1 MISMPK
7 VQSIRRRRMN
17 GESIA
22 SIARSENVSEP
33 TVRKYLKA
41 GDLSPRPPVRRK
53 HAESVID
60 RYVPVIEQWLAE
72 DRCTWRK
79 QRHTATRIWER
90 LRDEYGAEVSLSTVT
105 RKVAQLRREFAAERE
120 AGYLD
125 LVWHPGEA
133 QADFGEVDVRFRGEV
148 SRMRHF
154 VLDFPY
160 SNVGPSQLMPGENA
174 ECACQALRDIF
185 EWLGGVPPRI
195 VFDNA
200 AGVGRRMF
208 ERVRLTRLF
217 QSFQAHYGFEYVFCN
232 AYAGHEK
239 GGVESRVGAV
249 RRKLFVPVPSVWSM
263 PAFNARLL
271 ERCLALGDKDHYRKG
286 GRETDLFAEDRKALL
301 ALPETRFDVVT
312 WKRMKADKYGIV
324 TVEGRH
330 RYAAG
335 PEHAGRELIVGLRAF
350 EVELLDASG
359 ARITTHPRAY
369 GDNPTSSDDPS
380 LQIGLLCNRPGAWPN
395 SQVREALPDPLREWL
410 DGQARAVLAEG
421 LRTLRQA
428 ERESGWANA
437 VAAMAEILE
446 TTGGIDR
453 AGVCL
458 AAARHAAGTEP
469 VAYDEPVDL
478 TEYDLA
484 FAGRED
490 NA

>member
-1 MISMPK
+1 M
-7 VQSIRRRRMN
+7 
-17 GESIA
+17 
-22 SIARSENVSEP
+22 
-33 TVRKYLKA
+33 
-41 GDLSPRPPVRRK
+41 
-53 HAESVID
+53 
-60 RYVPVIEQWLAE
+60 PVIEQWLAE

-239 GGVESRVGAV
+239 GGVESRVARCAASCSCRCRACGAC
-249 RRKLFVPVPSVWSM
+249 RRSTPGCLNGASRWATRTTTAREVARRTCSPRTAKHCWRCRRHASTWSRG
-263 PAFNARLL
+263 NA
-271 ERCLALGDKDHYRKG
+271 
-286 GRETDLFAEDRKALL
+286 
-301 ALPETRFDVVT
+301 
-312 WKRMKADKYGIV
+312 WKADKYGIV

-410 DGQARAVLAEG
+410 DGQERAVLAEG

>member
-1 MISMPK
+1 
-7 VQSIRRRRMN
+7 
-17 GESIA
+17 
-22 SIARSENVSEP
+22 
-33 TVRKYLKA
+33 
-41 GDLSPRPPVRRK
+41 
-53 HAESVID
+53 
-60 RYVPVIEQWLAE
+60 
-72 DRCTWRK
+72 
-79 QRHTATRIWER
+79 
-90 LRDEYGAEVSLSTVT
+90 
-105 RKVAQLRREFAAERE
+105 
-120 AGYLD
+120 
-125 LVWHPGEA
+125 
-133 QADFGEVDVRFRGEV
+133 
-148 SRMRHF
+148 
-154 VLDFPY
+154 
-160 SNVGPSQLMPGENA
+160 
-174 ECACQALRDIF
+174 
-185 EWLGGVPPRI
+185 
-195 VFDNA
+195 
-200 AGVGRRMF
+200 MF

-232 AYAGHEK
+232 AYAGATRRAAWSP
-239 GGVESRVGAV
+239 GSARCAASCSCRCRACGAC
-249 RRKLFVPVPSVWSM
+249 RRSTPGCLNG
-263 PAFNARLL
+263 A
-271 ERCLALGDKDHYRKG
+271 LALGDKDHYRKG

-369 GDNPTSSDDPS
+369 GDNPTSSDGPVPADRAAV
-380 LQIGLLCNRPGAWPN
+380 QQARGLAPTARSGRRFPT
-395 SQVREALPDPLREWL
+395 RLREWL
-410 DGQARAVLAEG
+410 DGQERAVLAEG

>member
-1 MISMPK
+1 
-7 VQSIRRRRMN
+7 
-17 GESIA
+17 
-22 SIARSENVSEP
+22 
-33 TVRKYLKA
+33 
-41 GDLSPRPPVRRK
+41 
-53 HAESVID
+53 
-60 RYVPVIEQWLAE
+60 
-72 DRCTWRK
+72 
-79 QRHTATRIWER
+79 
-90 LRDEYGAEVSLSTVT
+90 
-105 RKVAQLRREFAAERE
+105 
-120 AGYLD
+120 
-125 LVWHPGEA
+125 
-133 QADFGEVDVRFRGEV
+133 
-148 SRMRHF
+148 
-154 VLDFPY
+154 
-160 SNVGPSQLMPGENA
+160 MPGENA

-369 GDNPTSSDDPS
+369 GDNPTSSK
-380 LQIGLLCNRPGAWPN
+380 RPVPADRAAVATGPGPGPTARSERRFPTRCANGSTGRRARSSPRGCARSGRPNARADGRTRWRRWPRSSRPPAASTAPAYAWP
-395 SQVREALPDPLREWL
+395 RPDTPP
-410 DGQARAVLAEG
+410 GP
-421 LRTLRQA
+421 
-428 ERESGWANA
+428 SPSP
-437 VAAMAEILE
+437 
-446 TTGGIDR
+446 TTSPSTRRG
-453 AGVCL
+453 
-458 AAARHAAGTEP
+458 
-469 VAYDEPVDL
+469 
-478 TEYDLA
+478 YDLA

>member
-1 MISMPK
+1 
-7 VQSIRRRRMN
+7 
-17 GESIA
+17 
-22 SIARSENVSEP
+22 
-33 TVRKYLKA
+33 
-41 GDLSPRPPVRRK
+41 
-53 HAESVID
+53 
-60 RYVPVIEQWLAE
+60 
-72 DRCTWRK
+72 
-79 QRHTATRIWER
+79 
-90 LRDEYGAEVSLSTVT
+90 
-105 RKVAQLRREFAAERE
+105 
-120 AGYLD
+120 
-125 LVWHPGEA
+125 
-133 QADFGEVDVRFRGEV
+133 
-148 SRMRHF
+148 
-154 VLDFPY
+154 
-160 SNVGPSQLMPGENA
+160 MPGENA

-369 GDNPTSSDDPS
+369 GDNPTSSK
-380 LQIGLLCNRPGAWPN
+380 RPVPADRAAVATGPGPGPTARSGRRFPTRCANGSTGRRARSSPRGCARSGRPNARADGRTRWRRWPRSSRPPAASTAPAYAWP
-395 SQVREALPDPLREWL
+395 RPDTPP
-410 DGQARAVLAEG
+410 GP
-421 LRTLRQA
+421 
-428 ERESGWANA
+428 SPSP
-437 VAAMAEILE
+437 
-446 TTGGIDR
+446 TTSPSTRRG
-453 AGVCL
+453 
-458 AAARHAAGTEP
+458 
-469 VAYDEPVDL
+469 
-478 TEYDLA
+478 YDLA

>member
-1 MISMPK
+1 M
-7 VQSIRRRRMN
+7 
-17 GESIA
+17 
-22 SIARSENVSEP
+22 
-33 TVRKYLKA
+33 
-41 GDLSPRPPVRRK
+41 
-53 HAESVID
+53 
-60 RYVPVIEQWLAE
+60 PVIEQWLAE

-133 QADFGEVDVRFRGEV
+133 QANFGEVDVRFRGEV

-263 PAFNARLL
+263 PSFNIRLL

-301 ALPETRFDVVT
+301 ALPEARFDVAA

-335 PEHAGRELIVGLRAF
+335 PEHAGREPVVGLRAF
-350 EVELLDASG
+350 EVRAAAMPPGPASRRIRAPTATTPPAATTRPCRSG
-359 ARITTHPRAY
+359 CCATGPGPGPTARSGRRFPTRCANGSTGRSARSSPRGCARSGRPNARADGRTRWRRWPRSSRPPEASTAPAY
-369 GDNPTSSDDPS
+369 
-380 LQIGLLCNRPGAWPN
+380 AWP
-395 SQVREALPDPLREWL
+395 RPDTPP
-410 DGQARAVLAEG
+410 GP
-421 LRTLRQA
+421 
-428 ERESGWANA
+428 SPSP
-437 VAAMAEILE
+437 
-446 TTGGIDR
+446 TTSPSI
-453 AGVCL
+453 
-458 AAARHAAGTEP
+458 
-469 VAYDEPVDL
+469 
-478 TEYDLA
+478 
-484 FAGRED
+484 
-490 NA
+490 

>member
-1 MISMPK
+1 
-7 VQSIRRRRMN
+7 
-17 GESIA
+17 
-22 SIARSENVSEP
+22 
-33 TVRKYLKA
+33 
-41 GDLSPRPPVRRK
+41 
-53 HAESVID
+53 
-60 RYVPVIEQWLAE
+60 
-72 DRCTWRK
+72 
-79 QRHTATRIWER
+79 
-90 LRDEYGAEVSLSTVT
+90 
-105 RKVAQLRREFAAERE
+105 
-120 AGYLD
+120 
-125 LVWHPGEA
+125 
-133 QADFGEVDVRFRGEV
+133 
-148 SRMRHF
+148 MRHF

-369 GDNPTSSDDPS
+369 GDNPTSSK
-380 LQIGLLCNRPGAWPN
+380 RPVPADRAAVATGPGPGPTARSGRRFPTRCANGSTGRRARSSPRGCARSGRPNARADGRTRWRRWPRSSRPPAASTAPAYAWP
-395 SQVREALPDPLREWL
+395 RPDTPP
-410 DGQARAVLAEG
+410 GP
-421 LRTLRQA
+421 
-428 ERESGWANA
+428 SPSP
-437 VAAMAEILE
+437 
-446 TTGGIDR
+446 TTSPSTRRG
-453 AGVCL
+453 
-458 AAARHAAGTEP
+458 
-469 VAYDEPVDL
+469 
-478 TEYDLA
+478 YDLA

>member
-1 MISMPK
+1 M
-7 VQSIRRRRMN
+7 RR
-17 GESIA
+17 
-22 SIARSENVSEP
+22 
-33 TVRKYLKA
+33 
-41 GDLSPRPPVRRK
+41 
-53 HAESVID
+53 
-60 RYVPVIEQWLAE
+60 
-72 DRCTWRK
+72 
-79 QRHTATRIWER
+79 
-90 LRDEYGAEVSLSTVT
+90 
-105 RKVAQLRREFAAERE
+105 
-120 AGYLD
+120 
-125 LVWHPGEA
+125 
-133 QADFGEVDVRFRGEV
+133 
-148 SRMRHF
+148 F

-249 RRKLFVPVPSVWSM
+249 RRKLFVPVPSVRGHAGVQRQAARTVPRAGRQGPLPQGRSRDGPVRRGPQSTAGAAGDTLRRGRVETHEGRQVRDRHRRGQAPVRGRPRACGARAGRRAARVRGSGRSM
-263 PAFNARLL
+263 P
-271 ERCLALGDKDHYRKG
+271 
-286 GRETDLFAEDRKALL
+286 
-301 ALPETRFDVVT
+301 P
-312 WKRMKADKYGIV
+312 
-324 TVEGRH
+324 
-330 RYAAG
+330 G
-335 PEHAGRELIVGLRAF
+335 PASRRIRAPTATTPPA
-350 EVELLDASG
+350 ASG
-359 ARITTHPRAY
+359 PSRGSGCR
-369 GDNPTSSDDPS
+369 GD
-380 LQIGLLCNRPGAWPN
+380 RPGAWPN

>member
-1 MISMPK
+1 MMVLRFPSRRSGKVMISMPK

-22 SIARSENVSEP
+22 SIARSESVSEP

-41 GDLSPRPPVRRK
+41 GDLSPRPPVRRRCV
-53 HAESVID
+53 ESVID

-263 PAFNARLL
+263 PAFNVRLL

-380 LQIGLLCNRPGAWPN
+380 MQIGLLCNRPGAWPN

-421 LRTLRQA
+421 LRTPSAGRTRERMGERGGGDGRDPRGHRRHRPRRRMPGRGQA
-428 ERESGWANA
+428 RRR
-437 VAAMAEILE
+437 
-446 TTGGIDR
+446 DR
-453 AGVCL
+453 ARRL
-458 AAARHAAGTEP
+458 R
-469 VAYDEPVDL
+469 
-478 TEYDLA
+478 
-484 FAGRED
+484 
-490 NA
+490 

>member
-249 RRKLFVPVPSVWSM
+249 RRKLFVPVPSVRGH
-263 PAFNARLL
+263 A
-271 ERCLALGDKDHYRKG
+271 
-286 GRETDLFAEDRKALL
+286 
-301 ALPETRFDVVT
+301 VV
-312 WKRMKADKYGIV
+312 
-324 TVEGRH
+324 
-330 RYAAG
+330 
-335 PEHAGRELIVGLRAF
+335 
-350 EVELLDASG
+350 
-359 ARITTHPRAY
+359 
-369 GDNPTSSDDPS
+369 
-380 LQIGLLCNRPGAWPN
+380 Q
-395 SQVREALPDPLREWL
+395 
-410 DGQARAVLAEG
+410 
-421 LRTLRQA
+421 RQA
-428 ERESGWANA
+428 A
-437 VAAMAEILE
+437 
-446 TTGGIDR
+446 
-453 AGVCL
+453 
-458 AAARHAAGTEP
+458 
-469 VAYDEPVDL
+469 
-478 TEYDLA
+478 
-484 FAGRED
+484 
-490 NA
+490 

>member
-1 MISMPK
+1 
-7 VQSIRRRRMN
+7 
-17 GESIA
+17 
-22 SIARSENVSEP
+22 
-33 TVRKYLKA
+33 
-41 GDLSPRPPVRRK
+41 
-53 HAESVID
+53 
-60 RYVPVIEQWLAE
+60 
-72 DRCTWRK
+72 
-79 QRHTATRIWER
+79 
-90 LRDEYGAEVSLSTVT
+90 
-105 RKVAQLRREFAAERE
+105 
-120 AGYLD
+120 
-125 LVWHPGEA
+125 
-133 QADFGEVDVRFRGEV
+133 
-148 SRMRHF
+148 
-154 VLDFPY
+154 
-160 SNVGPSQLMPGENA
+160 MPGENA

-249 RRKLFVPVPSVWSM
+249 RRKLFVPVPSVWGM

-369 GDNPTSSDDPS
+369 GDNPTSSK
-380 LQIGLLCNRPGAWPN
+380 RPVPADRAAVATGPGPGPTARSERRFPTRCANGSTGRRARSSPRGCARSGRPNARADGRTRWRRWPRSSRPPAASTAPAYAWP
-395 SQVREALPDPLREWL
+395 RPDTPP
-410 DGQARAVLAEG
+410 GP
-421 LRTLRQA
+421 
-428 ERESGWANA
+428 SPSP
-437 VAAMAEILE
+437 
-446 TTGGIDR
+446 TTSPSTRRG
-453 AGVCL
+453 
-458 AAARHAAGTEP
+458 
-469 VAYDEPVDL
+469 
-478 TEYDLA
+478 YDLA

>member
-41 GDLSPRPPVRRK
+41 GDLSPRPPVKRK

-263 PAFNARLL
+263 PSFNIRLL

-301 ALPETRFDVVT
+301 ALPEARFDVVT

-380 LQIGLLCNRPGAWPN
+380 MQIGLPWR
-395 SQVREALPDPLREWL
+395 
-410 DGQARAVLAEG
+410 QARGLAQQPG
-421 LRTLRQA
+421 PGGASRP
-428 ERESGWANA
+428 
-437 VAAMAEILE
+437 AARMAR
-446 TTGGIDR
+446 R
-453 AGVCL
+453 AG
-458 AAARHAAGTEP
+458 ARGPRRGVAHAP
-469 VAYDEPVDL
+469 
-478 TEYDLA
+478 
-484 FAGRED
+484 AGRTRERMGERGGGD
-490 NA
+490 G